1 MQFKKSLIIT
11 VLGLSILGFSTGASA
26 ANNDGLVDSEVTQ
39 SNKQADN
46 TNLISGRAAKP
57 SNSSRIDVYKPLLGK
72 TYAVAKSSSTVKED
86 YIYAKARTFNG
97 DGALIK
103 SNSTSAK
110 KQPILVLEL
119 IMELFTLV
127 MIGPL
132 GITRISLKDLKIL
145 IMKQRHIG
153 N

>member
-11 VLGLSILGFSTGASA
+11 VLGLSIVGFSTGASA

-110 KQPILVLEL
+110 KTTYTSVRADNGTIYS
-119 IMELFTLV
+119 
-127 MIGPL
+127 GN
-132 GITRISLKDLKIL
+132 DWA
-145 IMKQRHIG
+145 IG
-153 N
+153 NHTYKLKGYKDINHETKAYW